1 MVEGVSLFT
10 QNRIRMVDIEFDI
23 DDIDESDIKGYRQM
37 VPMILPDDDYIDY
50 EHGIDSLPDELP
62 IIPLRDALL
71 FPKVTIPIMVGR
83 EKSRKLI
90 SYLEKQENKHVLV
103 VTQKNPDEED
113 PGMDDLMPEGVIA
126 EVMRVMQVNDKV
138 LTVIIQGKMRADL
151 TGITTSVPF
160 LTGRYVPV
168 METYPK
174 SGDMEFMA
182 LAESL
187 RETMANILMI
197 KRDAPPPF
205 IASVNKL
212 RNPEIIINF
221 CSANFIE
228 RMEQKFTL
236 LLTSDLKQRGYMAH
250 KYLND
255 VFKLLE
261 LKQEIQQK
269 TRVEMDKQQKDYFL
283 QQQMRMIREE
293 LEDGTPDDDTTTL
306 LNRGTKKDW
315 PEGVHETFKKEV
327 KKLSH
332 MSNQS
337 PDYSVQLQYVQT
349 LLDLPWNE
357 VTTDNFNISNA
368 AKTLDKDHFGL
379 EKVKERILEHL
390 AVLKLQGNLRAP
402 IICLYG
408 PPGVGKTSLGKSI
421 ADALKRK
428 YVRISLGGLHDEA
441 EIRGHRRTYIGAMP
455 GRVIKGFLRAGSSNP
470 VFVLDEIDKLASDY
484 KGDPS
489 SALLEVLDPEQNN
502 TFHDNYLDLDY
513 DLSKALFIATANSI
527 SDIPGPLRD
536 RMEMIP
542 VSGYIMEEKVQIA
555 SKHLL
560 PKALKLMGLK
570 RRDVK
575 ISDATMVK
583 IIENY
588 TGESGVRELD
598 KKINEILRKLAKK
611 SAYFVEEHPEESF
624 FPVTVKAD
632 QLLELLG
639 SAKYSHDQYEGNKY
653 AGVVT
658 GLAWTSI
665 GGEILTVESA
675 VSPSKAGKMSITGN
689 LGDVMKESA
698 VLALEYLKSH
708 AVTYDLNPD
717 LFDYWNVHIHVP
729 EGAIPKDGPSAGIT
743 LVTSLLSTFTQ
754 RKVNPNVA
762 MTGEI
767 TLRGKVLPV
776 GGIKEKILAAKRSGI
791 KTIILCKENRKD
803 VEEIKGQYVAGL
815 QFVYVSDIK
824 EVIDHALSKE
834 VVENP
839 IDLVKRIE
847 DLKKVTAGNK
857 K

>member
-1 MVEGVSLFT
+1 
-10 QNRIRMVDIEFDI
+10 MVDLEFDI

-50 EHGIDSLPDELP
+50 EHGLDGLTDELP
-62 IIPLRDALL
+62 VIPLRDAIL

-90 SYLEKQENKHVLV
+90 SYLEKQDNKHVLV
-103 VTQKNPDEED
+103 VTQKNADEED
-113 PGMDDLMPEGVIA
+113 PDMEDLMPEGVIA
-126 EVMRVMQVNDKV
+126 EVMRVMQVNDKIF
-138 LTVIIQGKMRADL
+138 TVILQGKKRADL
-151 TGITTSVPF
+151 TGITKSVPF
-160 LTGRYVPV
+160 LTGTYVPV
-168 METYPK
+168 RESLPK
-174 SGDMEFMA
+174 SGDMEYRA

-187 RETMANILMI
+187 RETMTNILMI

-205 IASVNKL
+205 ISSVSKL
-212 RNPEIIINF
+212 SNPEVIINF

-228 RMEQKFTL
+228 QMEKKFTL
-236 LLTSDLKQRGYMAH
+236 LMITDLKQRGYMVH
-250 KYLND
+250 RFLND
-255 VFKLLE
+255 VHRMLE

-283 QQQMRMIREE
+283 QQQIRMIREE
-293 LEDGTPDDDTTTL
+293 LDDSAADDDTQTL
-306 LNRGTKKDW
+306 LERGMSKSW
-315 PEGVHETFKKEV
+315 PESVHEVFKKEV
-327 KKLSH
+327 RKLSH

-357 VTTDNFNISNA
+357 GTKDNFNISNA

-455 GRVIKGFLRAGSSNP
+455 GRIIKGFLRAGSNNP

-513 DLSKALFIATANSI
+513 DLSKSLFIATANSI

-560 PKALKLMGLK
+560 PKALKTMGLK
-570 RRDVK
+570 RKDVK
-575 ISDATMVK
+575 ISDTTLVK
-583 IIENY
+583 IIEDY

-598 KKINEILRKLAKK
+598 KKLNEILRKLAKRA
-611 SAYFVEEHPEESF
+611 AYFVEEHPGESF
-624 FPVTVKAD
+624 FPVTVKVSELPD
-632 QLLELLG
+632 LLG
-639 SAKYSHDQYEGNKY
+639 PARYNHDRYEGNKY

-675 VSPSKAGKMSITGN
+675 VSPSKAGKMSLTGN

-708 AVTYDLNPD
+708 AVDYGLNPD
-717 LFDYWNVHIHVP
+717 IFDFWNVHIHVP

-754 RKVNPNVA
+754 RKVKPNIA

-791 KTIILCKENRKD
+791 KTIVLCKENKKD
-803 VEEIKGQYVAGL
+803 IEEIKEQYIAGL
-815 QFVYVSDIK
+815 DFVYVTDIK
-824 EVIDHALSKE
+824 EVIQHALSDE
-834 VVENP
+834 TVDHP
-839 IDLVKRIE
+839 IDLVRRVDEIRNPSSE
-847 DLKKVTAGNK
+847 NSKVK
-857 K
+857 